1 MGFVADKLKSLASN
15 YAMGKVG
22 SLMSGLTQST
32 SGAQGKVAAQL
43 LKKSPFEINDSPVE
57 AAKRD
62 PLQFSFISYPRD
74 LATAEVGHYILFYTL
89 KNKFSAGTNKDFQMA
104 RDLGFGQ
111 SVGTD
116 FDSGMTSMKD
126 LRKVGSNKIKP
137 VKVDNSV
144 LSKFPTHTQVTS
156 AIALYMPPGVKVN
169 YGQNYGAEATELS
182 GTTANTIG
190 IAKSAVKTTD
200 QLKAIIGGVAGG
212 LGQYGKNI
220 VGEALSMVGAGDPI
234 KLASKAF
241 GVAVNPHEEMFYEG
255 PSFREFSYAFDFY
268 PRDEKEMKDVQ
279 NIVKLFKYH
288 QAPDLDMSK
297 YGGRLFNV
305 PSEFEIHY
313 MYQDRVNNYMNKI
326 SKVACKGVDV
336 QYGEEEQ
343 FSTFKPD
350 ADGAPP
356 VSTKLTLNFVELEL
370 MTKEKIYRG
379 F

>member
-22 SLMSGLTQST
+22 SLMSGLTQS
-32 SGAQGKVAAQL
+32 SSSAQGKVAAQL

-74 LATAEVGHYILFYTL
+74 LATAEVGHYILFYSL
-89 KNKFSAGTNKDFQMA
+89 KNKFSAGANKDLQVA
-104 RDLGFGQ
+104 KDLGFANAIGPHAGQ
-111 SVGTD
+111 TK
-116 FDSGMTSMKD
+116 MKD
-126 LRKVGSNKIKP
+126 LRKVGGSKIKP
-137 VKVDNSV
+137 VKVSNSV

-156 AIALYMPPGVKVN
+156 AVALYMPPGVGVK

-182 GTTANTIG
+182 GTVANTLG
-190 IAKSAVKTTD
+190 IAKGAVKTTD
-200 QLKAIIGGVAGG
+200 QLKAIIQGTAGG
-212 LGQYGKNI
+212 LATYGKNI
-220 VGEALSMVGAGDPI
+220 VGEALSMAGAGDPI
-234 KLASKAF
+234 KLSSKAF

-313 MYQDRVNNYMNKI
+313 MYQDRENNYMNKI
-326 SKVACKGVDV
+326 SKVACKSVDV
-336 QYGEEEQ
+336 KYGEEEQ

-350 ADGAPP
+350 AEGAPP
-356 VSTKLTLNFVELEL
+356 ISTKLTLEFTELEL
-370 MTKEKIYRG
+370 MTKEKIYKG

>member
-74 LATAEVGHYILFYTL
+74 LATAEVGHYILFYSL
-89 KNKFSAGTNKDFQMA
+89 KNKFSAGANKDLQVA
-104 RDLGFGQ
+104 KDLGFANAIGPHAGQ
-111 SVGTD
+111 TK
-116 FDSGMTSMKD
+116 MKD
-126 LRKVGSNKIKP
+126 LRKVGGSKIKP
-137 VKVDNSV
+137 VKVSNSV

-156 AIALYMPPGVKVN
+156 AVALYMPPGVGVK

-182 GTTANTIG
+182 GTVANTLG
-190 IAKSAVKTTD
+190 IAKGAVKTTD
-200 QLKAIIGGVAGG
+200 QLKAIIQGTAGG
-212 LGQYGKNI
+212 LATYGKNI
-220 VGEALSMVGAGDPI
+220 VGEALSMAGAGDPI
-234 KLASKAF
+234 KLSSKAF

-370 MTKEKIYRG
+370 MTKEKIYKG

>member
-22 SLMSGLTQST
+22 SLMSGLTQS
-32 SGAQGKVAAQL
+32 SSSAQGKVAAQL

-74 LATAEVGHYILFYTL
+74 LATAEVGHYILFYSL
-89 KNKFSAGTNKDFQMA
+89 KNKFSAGANKDLQVA
-104 RDLGFGQ
+104 KDLGFANAIGPHAGQ
-111 SVGTD
+111 TK
-116 FDSGMTSMKD
+116 MKD
-126 LRKVGSNKIKP
+126 LRKVGGSKIKP
-137 VKVDNSV
+137 VKVSNSV

-156 AIALYMPPGVKVN
+156 AVALYMPPGVGVK

-182 GTTANTIG
+182 GTVANTLG
-190 IAKSAVKTTD
+190 IAKGAVKTTD
-200 QLKAIIGGVAGG
+200 QLKAIIQGTAGG
-212 LGQYGKNI
+212 LATYGKNI
-220 VGEALSMVGAGDPI
+220 VGEALSMAGAGDPI
-234 KLASKAF
+234 KLSCKAF

-326 SKVACKGVDV
+326 SKVACKSVDV

-370 MTKEKIYRG
+370 MTKEKIYKG

>member
-22 SLMSGLTQST
+22 SLMSGLTQS
-32 SGAQGKVAAQL
+32 SSSAQGKVAAQL

-74 LATAEVGHYILFYTL
+74 LATAEVGHYILFYSL
-89 KNKFSAGTNKDFQMA
+89 KNKFSAGANKDLQVA
-104 RDLGFGQ
+104 KDLGFANAIGPHAGQ
-111 SVGTD
+111 TK
-116 FDSGMTSMKD
+116 MKD
-126 LRKVGSNKIKP
+126 LRKVGGSKIKP
-137 VKVDNSV
+137 VKVSNSV

-156 AIALYMPPGVKVN
+156 AVALYMPPGVGVK

-182 GTTANTIG
+182 GTVANTLG
-190 IAKSAVKTTD
+190 IAKGAVKTTD
-200 QLKAIIGGVAGG
+200 QLKAIIQGTAGG
-212 LGQYGKNI
+212 LATYGKNI
-220 VGEALSMVGAGDPI
+220 VGEALSMAGAGDPI
-234 KLASKAF
+234 KLSSKAF

-313 MYQDRVNNYMNKI
+313 MYQDRENNYMNKI
-326 SKVACKGVDV
+326 SKVACKSVDV

-370 MTKEKIYRG
+370 MTKEKIYKG

>member
-22 SLMSGLTQST
+22 SLMSGLTQS
-32 SGAQGKVAAQL
+32 SSSAQGKVAAQL

-74 LATAEVGHYILFYTL
+74 LATAEVGHYILFYSL
-89 KNKFSAGTNKDFQMA
+89 KNKFSAGANKDLQVA
-104 RDLGFGQ
+104 KDLGFANAIGPHAGQ
-111 SVGTD
+111 TK
-116 FDSGMTSMKD
+116 MKD
-126 LRKVGSNKIKP
+126 LRKVGGSKIKP
-137 VKVDNSV
+137 VKVSNSV

-156 AIALYMPPGVKVN
+156 AVALYMPPGVGVK

-182 GTTANTIG
+182 GTVANTLG
-190 IAKSAVKTTD
+190 IAKGAVKTTD
-200 QLKAIIGGVAGG
+200 QLKAIIQGTAGG
-212 LGQYGKNI
+212 LATYGKNI
-220 VGEALSMVGAGDPI
+220 VGEALSMAGAGDPI
-234 KLASKAF
+234 KLSSKAF

-326 SKVACKGVDV
+326 SKVACKSVDV

>member
-1 MGFVADKLKSLASN
+1 MPFSKLRNSLSNLATPFLANAINNFAS
-15 YAMGKVG
+15 K
-22 SLMSGLTQST
+22 Q
-32 SGAQGKVAAQL
+32 GAKDAGKVAAQL

-74 LATAEVGHYILFYTL
+74 LATAEVGHYILFYSL
-89 KNKFSAGTNKDFQMA
+89 KNKFSAGANKDLQVA
-104 RDLGFGQ
+104 KDLGFANAIGPHAGQ
-111 SVGTD
+111 TK
-116 FDSGMTSMKD
+116 MKD
-126 LRKVGSNKIKP
+126 LRKVGGSKIKP
-137 VKVDNSV
+137 VKVSNSV

-156 AIALYMPPGVKVN
+156 AVALYMPPGVGVK

-182 GTTANTIG
+182 GTVANTLG
-190 IAKSAVKTTD
+190 IAKGAVKTTD
-200 QLKAIIGGVAGG
+200 QLNAIIQGTAGG
-212 LGQYGKNI
+212 LATYGKNI
-220 VGEALSMVGAGDPI
+220 VGEALSMAGAGDPI
-234 KLASKAF
+234 KLSSKAF

-268 PRDEKEMKDVQ
+268 PRDEKEMKDVL
-279 NIVKLFKYH
+279 NIVKLFKYL

>member
-1 MGFVADKLKSLASN
+1 MAKSVAEHLKGLMSNGIMGTALNFA
-15 YAMGKVG
+15 
-22 SLMSGLTQST
+22 SGLTQST

-74 LATAEVGHYILFYTL
+74 LATAEVGHYILFYSL
-89 KNKFSAGTNKDFQMA
+89 KNKFSAGANKDLQVA
-104 RDLGFGQ
+104 KDLGFANAIGPHAGQ
-111 SVGTD
+111 TK
-116 FDSGMTSMKD
+116 MKD
-126 LRKVGSNKIKP
+126 LRKVGGSKIKP
-137 VKVDNSV
+137 VKVSNSV

-156 AIALYMPPGVKVN
+156 AVALYMPPGVGVK

-182 GTTANTIG
+182 GTVANTLG
-190 IAKSAVKTTD
+190 IAKGAVKTTD
-200 QLKAIIGGVAGG
+200 QLKAIIQGTAGG
-212 LGQYGKNI
+212 LATYGKNI
-220 VGEALSMVGAGDPI
+220 VGEALSMAGAGDPI
-234 KLASKAF
+234 KLSSKAF

>member
-1 MGFVADKLKSLASN
+1 M
-15 YAMGKVG
+15 
-22 SLMSGLTQST
+22 
-32 SGAQGKVAAQL
+32 
-43 LKKSPFEINDSPVE
+43 
-57 AAKRD
+57 
-62 PLQFSFISYPRD
+62 
-74 LATAEVGHYILFYTL
+74 ATAEVGHYILFYSL
-89 KNKFSAGTNKDFQMA
+89 KNKFSAGANKDLQVA
-104 RDLGFGQ
+104 KDLGFANAIGPHAGQ
-111 SVGTD
+111 TK
-116 FDSGMTSMKD
+116 MKD
-126 LRKVGSNKIKP
+126 LRKVGGSKIKP
-137 VKVDNSV
+137 VKVSNSV

-156 AIALYMPPGVKVN
+156 AVALYMPPGVGVK

-182 GTTANTIG
+182 GTVANTLG
-190 IAKSAVKTTD
+190 IAKGAVKTTD
-200 QLKAIIGGVAGG
+200 QLKAIIQGTAGG
-212 LGQYGKNI
+212 LATYGKNI
-220 VGEALSMVGAGDPI
+220 VGEALSMAGAGDPI
-234 KLASKAF
+234 KLSSKAF

-326 SKVACKGVDV
+326 SKVACKSVDV

-370 MTKEKIYRG
+370 MTKEKIYKG

>member
-1 MGFVADKLKSLASN
+1 MAKTVAEHLKGLMSNGIMGT
-15 YAMGKVG
+15 AMNFA
-22 SLMSGLTQST
+22 SGLTQST

-74 LATAEVGHYILFYTL
+74 LATAEVGHYILFYSL
-89 KNKFSAGTNKDFQMA
+89 KNKFSAGANKDLQVA
-104 RDLGFGQ
+104 KDLGFANTIGPHA
-111 SVGTD
+111 
-116 FDSGMTSMKD
+116 GMTSMKD
-126 LRKVGSNKIKP
+126 LRKVGSNAIKP

-156 AIALYMPPGVKVN
+156 AIALYMPPGTKVN

-182 GTTANTIG
+182 GTTANTLG
-190 IAKSAVKTTD
+190 LAKSAVKTTD

-234 KLASKAF
+234 KLSSKAF

-350 ADGAPP
+350 AEGAAP
-356 VSTKLTLNFVELEL
+356 VSTKVTLNFVELEL
-370 MTKEKIYRG
+370 MTKEKIYKG

>member
-22 SLMSGLTQST
+22 SLMSGLTQS
-32 SGAQGKVAAQL
+32 SSSAQGKVAAQL

-74 LATAEVGHYILFYTL
+74 LATAEVGHYILFYSL
-89 KNKFSAGTNKDFQMA
+89 KNKFSAGANKDLQVA
-104 RDLGFGQ
+104 KDLGFANAIGPNAGQ
-111 SVGTD
+111 TK
-116 FDSGMTSMKD
+116 MKD
-126 LRKVGSNKIKP
+126 LRKVGGSKIKP
-137 VKVDNSV
+137 VKVSNSV

-156 AIALYMPPGVKVN
+156 AVALYMPPGVGVK

-182 GTTANTIG
+182 GTVANTLG
-190 IAKSAVKTTD
+190 IAKGAVKTTD
-200 QLKAIIGGVAGG
+200 QLKAIIQGTAGG
-212 LGQYGKNI
+212 LATYGKNI
-220 VGEALSMVGAGDPI
+220 VGEALSMAGAGDPI
-234 KLASKAF
+234 KLSSKAF

-326 SKVACKGVDV
+326 SKVACKSVDV

-370 MTKEKIYRG
+370 MTKEKIYKG

>member
-22 SLMSGLTQST
+22 SLMSGLTQS
-32 SGAQGKVAAQL
+32 SSSAQGKVAAQL

-74 LATAEVGHYILFYTL
+74 LATAEVGHYILFYSL
-89 KNKFSAGTNKDFQMA
+89 KNKFSAGANKDLQVA
-104 RDLGFGQ
+104 KDLGFANAIGPHAGQ
-111 SVGTD
+111 TK
-116 FDSGMTSMKD
+116 MKD
-126 LRKVGSNKIKP
+126 LRKVGGSKIKP
-137 VKVDNSV
+137 VKVSNSV

-156 AIALYMPPGVKVN
+156 AVALYMPPGVGVK

-182 GTTANTIG
+182 GTVANTLG
-190 IAKSAVKTTD
+190 IAKGAVKTTD
-200 QLKAIIGGVAGG
+200 QLKAIIQGTAGG
-212 LGQYGKNI
+212 LATYGKNI
-220 VGEALSMVGAGDPI
+220 VGEALSMAGAGDPI
-234 KLASKAF
+234 KLSSKAF

-326 SKVACKGVDV
+326 SKVACKSVDV
-336 QYGEEEQ
+336 KYGEEEQ

-370 MTKEKIYRG
+370 MTKEKIYKG

>member
-22 SLMSGLTQST
+22 SLMSGLTQS
-32 SGAQGKVAAQL
+32 SSSAQGKVAAQL

-74 LATAEVGHYILFYTL
+74 LATAEVGHYILFYSL
-89 KNKFSAGTNKDFQMA
+89 KNKFSAGANKDLQVA
-104 RDLGFGQ
+104 KDLGFANAIGPHAGQ
-111 SVGTD
+111 TK
-116 FDSGMTSMKD
+116 MKD
-126 LRKVGSNKIKP
+126 LRKVGGSKIKP
-137 VKVDNSV
+137 VKVSNSV

-156 AIALYMPPGVKVN
+156 AVALYMPPGVGVK

-182 GTTANTIG
+182 GTVANTLG
-190 IAKSAVKTTD
+190 IAKGAVKTTD
-200 QLKAIIGGVAGG
+200 QLKAIIQGTAGG
-212 LGQYGKNI
+212 LATYGKNI
-220 VGEALSMVGAGDPI
+220 VGEALSMAGAGDPI
-234 KLASKAF
+234 KLSSKAF

-255 PSFREFSYAFDFY
+255 PSFREFSYSFDFY

-326 SKVACKGVDV
+326 SKVACKSVDV

-370 MTKEKIYRG
+370 MTKEKIYKG

>member
-22 SLMSGLTQST
+22 SLMSGLTQS
-32 SGAQGKVAAQL
+32 SSSAQGKVAAQL

-74 LATAEVGHYILFYTL
+74 LATAEVGHYILFYSL
-89 KNKFSAGTNKDFQMA
+89 KNKFSAGANKDLQVA
-104 RDLGFGQ
+104 KDLGFANAIGPHAGQ
-111 SVGTD
+111 TK
-116 FDSGMTSMKD
+116 MKD
-126 LRKVGSNKIKP
+126 LRKVGGSKIKP
-137 VKVDNSV
+137 VKVSNSV

-156 AIALYMPPGVKVN
+156 AVALYMPPGVGVK

-182 GTTANTIG
+182 GTVANTLG
-190 IAKSAVKTTD
+190 IAKGAVKTTD
-200 QLKAIIGGVAGG
+200 QLKAIIQGTAGG
-212 LGQYGKNI
+212 LATYGKNI
-220 VGEALSMVGAGDPI
+220 VGEALSMAGAGDPI
-234 KLASKAF
+234 KLSSKAF

>member
-22 SLMSGLTQST
+22 SLMSGLTQS
-32 SGAQGKVAAQL
+32 SSSAQGKVAAQL

-74 LATAEVGHYILFYTL
+74 LATAEVGHYILFYSL
-89 KNKFSAGTNKDFQMA
+89 KNKFSAGANKDLQVA
-104 RDLGFGQ
+104 KDLGFANAIGPHAGQ
-111 SVGTD
+111 TK
-116 FDSGMTSMKD
+116 MKD
-126 LRKVGSNKIKP
+126 LRKVGGSKIKP
-137 VKVDNSV
+137 VKVSNSV

-182 GTTANTIG
+182 GTVANTLG
-190 IAKSAVKTTD
+190 IAKGAVKTTD
-200 QLKAIIGGVAGG
+200 QLKAIIQGTAGG
-212 LGQYGKNI
+212 LATYGKNI
-220 VGEALSMVGAGDPI
+220 VGEALSMAGAGDPI
-234 KLASKAF
+234 KLSSKAF

-370 MTKEKIYRG
+370 MTKEKIYKG

>member
-1 MGFVADKLKSLASN
+1 MAKSVAEHLKGLMSNGIMGTALNFA
-15 YAMGKVG
+15 
-22 SLMSGLTQST
+22 SGLTQST

-74 LATAEVGHYILFYTL
+74 LATAEVGHYILFYSL
-89 KNKFSAGTNKDFQMA
+89 KNKFSAGANKDLQVA
-104 RDLGFGQ
+104 KDLGFANAIGPHAGQ
-111 SVGTD
+111 TK
-116 FDSGMTSMKD
+116 MKD
-126 LRKVGSNKIKP
+126 LRKVGGSKIKP
-137 VKVDNSV
+137 VKVSNSV

-156 AIALYMPPGVKVN
+156 AVALYMPPGVGVK
-169 YGQNYGAEATELS
+169 YGQNYGAEAAELS
-182 GTTANTIG
+182 GTVANTLG
-190 IAKSAVKTTD
+190 IAKGAVKTTD
-200 QLKAIIGGVAGG
+200 QLKANIQGTAGG
-212 LGQYGKNI
+212 LATYGKNI
-220 VGEALSMVGAGDPI
+220 VGEALSMAGAGDPI
-234 KLASKAF
+234 KLSSKAF

-370 MTKEKIYRG
+370 MTKEKIYKG

>member
-1 MGFVADKLKSLASN
+1 MAKSVAEHLKGLMSNGIMGTALNFA
-15 YAMGKVG
+15 
-22 SLMSGLTQST
+22 SGLTQST

-89 KNKFSAGTNKDFQMA
+89 KNKFSAGTNKDLQLA
-104 RDLGFGQ
+104 RDLGFASKIGPHA
-111 SVGTD
+111 
-116 FDSGMTSMKD
+116 GMTSVKD
-126 LRKVGSNKIKP
+126 LRKVGGSKIKP
-137 VKVDNSV
+137 VKTDNSV

>member
-22 SLMSGLTQST
+22 SLMSGLTQS
-32 SGAQGKVAAQL
+32 SSSAQGKVAAQL

-74 LATAEVGHYILFYTL
+74 LATAEVGHYILFYSL
-89 KNKFSAGTNKDFQMA
+89 KNKFSAGANKDLQVA
-104 RDLGFGQ
+104 KDLGFANAIGPHAGQ
-111 SVGTD
+111 TK
-116 FDSGMTSMKD
+116 MKD
-126 LRKVGSNKIKP
+126 LRKVGGSKIKP
-137 VKVDNSV
+137 VKVSNSV

-156 AIALYMPPGVKVN
+156 AVALYMPPGVGVK

-182 GTTANTIG
+182 GTVANTLG
-190 IAKSAVKTTD
+190 IAKGAVKTTD
-200 QLKAIIGGVAGG
+200 QLKAIIQGTAGG
-212 LGQYGKNI
+212 LATYGKNI
-220 VGEALSMVGAGDPI
+220 VGEALSMAGAGDPI
-234 KLASKAF
+234 KLSSKAF

-370 MTKEKIYRG
+370 MTKEKIYKG

>member
-22 SLMSGLTQST
+22 RLMSGLTQS
-32 SGAQGKVAAQL
+32 SSSAQGKVAAQL

-74 LATAEVGHYILFYTL
+74 LATAEVGHYILFYSL
-89 KNKFSAGTNKDFQMA
+89 KNKFSAGANKDLQVA
-104 RDLGFGQ
+104 KDLGFANAIGPHAGQ
-111 SVGTD
+111 TK
-116 FDSGMTSMKD
+116 MKD
-126 LRKVGSNKIKP
+126 LRKVGGSKIKP
-137 VKVDNSV
+137 VKVSNSV

-156 AIALYMPPGVKVN
+156 AVALYMPPGVGVK

-182 GTTANTIG
+182 GTVANTLG
-190 IAKSAVKTTD
+190 IAKGAVKTTD
-200 QLKAIIGGVAGG
+200 QLKAIIQGTAGG
-212 LGQYGKNI
+212 LATYGKNI
-220 VGEALSMVGAGDPI
+220 VGEALSMAGAGDPI
-234 KLASKAF
+234 KLSSKAF

>member
-22 SLMSGLTQST
+22 SLMSGLTQS
-32 SGAQGKVAAQL
+32 SSSAQGKVAAQL

-74 LATAEVGHYILFYTL
+74 LATAEVGHYILFYSL
-89 KNKFSAGTNKDFQMA
+89 KNKFSAGANKDLQVA
-104 RDLGFGQ
+104 KDLGFANAIGPHAGQ
-111 SVGTD
+111 TK
-116 FDSGMTSMKD
+116 MKD
-126 LRKVGSNKIKP
+126 LRKVGGSKIKP
-137 VKVDNSV
+137 VKVSNSV

-156 AIALYMPPGVKVN
+156 AVALYMPPGVGVK

-182 GTTANTIG
+182 GTVANTLG
-190 IAKSAVKTTD
+190 IAKGAVKTTD
-200 QLKAIIGGVAGG
+200 QLKAIIQGTAGG
-212 LGQYGKNI
+212 LATYGKNI
-220 VGEALSMVGAGDPI
+220 VGEAISMAGAGDPI
-234 KLASKAF
+234 KLSSKAF

-326 SKVACKGVDV
+326 SKVACKSVDV

-370 MTKEKIYRG
+370 MTKEKIYKG

>member
-22 SLMSGLTQST
+22 SLMSGLTQS
-32 SGAQGKVAAQL
+32 SSSAQGKVAAQL

-74 LATAEVGHYILFYTL
+74 LATAEVGHYILFYSL
-89 KNKFSAGTNKDFQMA
+89 KNKFSAGANKDLQVA
-104 RDLGFGQ
+104 KDLGFANAIGPHAGQ
-111 SVGTD
+111 TK
-116 FDSGMTSMKD
+116 MKD
-126 LRKVGSNKIKP
+126 LRKVGGSKIKP
-137 VKVDNSV
+137 VKVSNSV

-156 AIALYMPPGVKVN
+156 AVALYMPPGVGVK

-182 GTTANTIG
+182 GTVANTLG
-190 IAKSAVKTTD
+190 IAKGAVKTTD
-200 QLKAIIGGVAGG
+200 QLKAIIQGTAGG
-212 LGQYGKNI
+212 LATYGKNI
-220 VGEALSMVGAGDPI
+220 VGEALSMAGAGDPI
-234 KLASKAF
+234 KLSSKAF

-326 SKVACKGVDV
+326 SKVACKSVDV

-356 VSTKLTLNFVELEL
+356 VSTKVTLNFVELEL
-370 MTKEKIYRG
+370 MTKEKIYKG

>member
-22 SLMSGLTQST
+22 RLMSGLTQSST
-32 SGAQGKVAAQL
+32 SAQGKVAAQL
-43 LKKSPFEINDSPVE
+43 LKQSPFEINDSPVE

-74 LATAEVGHYILFYTL
+74 LATAEVGHYILFYSL
-89 KNKFSAGTNKDFQMA
+89 KYKFSAGANKDLQVA
-104 RDLGFGQ
+104 KDLGFANAIGPHAGQ
-111 SVGTD
+111 TK
-116 FDSGMTSMKD
+116 MKD
-126 LRKVGSNKIKP
+126 LRKVGGSKIKP
-137 VKVDNSV
+137 VKVSNSV

-156 AIALYMPPGVKVN
+156 AVALYMPPGVGVK

-182 GTTANTIG
+182 GTVANTLG
-190 IAKSAVKTTD
+190 IAKGAVKTTD
-200 QLKAIIGGVAGG
+200 QLKAIIQGTAGG
-212 LGQYGKNI
+212 LATYGKNI
-220 VGEALSMVGAGDPI
+220 VGEALSMAGAGDPI
-234 KLASKAF
+234 KLSSKAF

-288 QAPDLDMSK
+288 QARDLDMSK

-313 MYQDRVNNYMNKI
+313 MYQDRENNYMNKI
-326 SKVACKGVDV
+326 SKVACKSVDV
-336 QYGEEEQ
+336 KYGEEEQ